1 MTLYI
6 LGLIKDIDK
15 YLYLY
20 RKHKNQE
27 NNKHFCKLRNL
38 VQRPYILK
46 IKLKKIGQS
55 LKSYDNNFK
64 TLDTNITKTIVE
76 ILFQILIV

>member
-38 VQRPYILK
+38 VQRPYIFK

-55 LKSYDNNFK
+55 LKSYDNNLK